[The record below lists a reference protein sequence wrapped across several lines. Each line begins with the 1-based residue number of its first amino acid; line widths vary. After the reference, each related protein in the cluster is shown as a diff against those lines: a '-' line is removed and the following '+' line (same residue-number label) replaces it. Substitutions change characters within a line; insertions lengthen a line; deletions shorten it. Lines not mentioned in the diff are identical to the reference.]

1 MTPWVLLLVP
11 LFLAAPARAQ
21 GDAEAARR
29 AAEAAREAAAREADL
44 ARAAE
49 ILAERLA
56 AERTASAAR
65 LQALEAEVIA
75 ATERVGV
82 SEAAEAEARQD
93 GAKLARE
100 MEPLLPPLLRLAAEP
115 APLLLAAPL
124 PPGDVALSL
133 VALRGML
140 AEAASLSARLREAES
155 RAARE
160 AASGARERR
169 RLEEARGA
177 ARDASAAL
185 DRQIEAARA
194 QIRAS
199 TAAERVALA
208 RAEREIARARSIEEA
223 LARIERQ
230 REAEEQRREQAE
242 ARARRAAPPQAAPPQ
257 ATPAPPAAREPEP
270 APASGGAPVAGT
282 LVRGFAAPGDGGPAR
297 GLTYATPPGARVTSP
312 CGGPVA
318 FAGPF
323 RSFGRLVIVDCGGG
337 VHLVLAGMDRLDV
350 AMGRRIRSGEP
361 VGVMAREGRPT
372 LYVEL
377 RRRGEAV
384 DPRPFLR
391 GG

>member
-1 MTPWVLLLVP
+1 
-11 LFLAAPARAQ
+11 
-21 GDAEAARR
+21 
-29 AAEAAREAAAREADL
+29 
-44 ARAAE
+44 
-49 ILAERLA
+49 
-56 AERTASAAR
+56 
-65 LQALEAEVIA
+65 
-75 ATERVGV
+75 
-82 SEAAEAEARQD
+82 
-93 GAKLARE
+93 
-100 MEPLLPPLLRLAAEP
+100 
-115 APLLLAAPL
+115 
-124 PPGDVALSL
+124 
-133 VALRGML
+133 ML
-140 AEAASLSARLREAES
+140 AEATSLSARLGEAET

-160 AASGARERR
+160 AASGARERE
-169 RLEEARGA
+169 RLEAARAA

-194 QIRAS
+194 QFRAR

-208 RAEREIARARSIEEA
+208 RAETEIARARSIEEA

-230 REAEEQRREQAE
+230 RAAEERRRAQAE
-242 ARARRAAPPQAAPPQ
+242 ARARRAARTPP
-257 ATPAPPAAREPEP
+257 PAPQPSAPASEPEP
-270 APASGGAPVAGT
+270 APATGGAPVAGT
-282 LVRGFAAPGDGGPAR
+282 LVRAFAAPGDGGPAR
-297 GLTYATPPGARVTSP
+297 GLTYSTPPGARVTSP

-337 VHLVLAGMDRLDV
+337 LHVVLAGMERLDV